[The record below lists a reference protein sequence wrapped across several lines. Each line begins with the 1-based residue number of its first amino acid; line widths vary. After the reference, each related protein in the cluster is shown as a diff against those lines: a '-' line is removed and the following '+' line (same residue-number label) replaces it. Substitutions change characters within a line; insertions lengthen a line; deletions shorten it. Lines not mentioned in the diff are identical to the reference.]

1 MGTICEGEFI
11 MKVIMILTNGF
22 APDLRVYKEAQYIT
36 SKGYEVEILC
46 WDREAMFKKKPT
58 EQYGNIKITR
68 FFGFMFKALHSSLSN
83 NLSLSTA
90 NNPAPIAPQNSGLSD
105 MKIFVFNR
113 FCNTFFKNVFSG
125 R

>member
-1 MGTICEGEFI
+1 MYLVGSPIPMSF
-11 MKVIMILTNGF
+11 V
-22 APDLRVYKEAQYIT
+22 P
-36 SKGYEVEILC
+36 
-46 WDREAMFKKKPT
+46 
-58 EQYGNIKITR
+58 IKITR

-113 FCNTFFKNVFSG
+113 FCNTFFKNMFSG

>member
-1 MGTICEGEFI
+1 MPMSF
-11 MKVIMILTNGF
+11 V
-22 APDLRVYKEAQYIT
+22 P
-36 SKGYEVEILC
+36 
-46 WDREAMFKKKPT
+46 
-58 EQYGNIKITR
+58 IKITR
-68 FFGFMFKALHSSLSN
+68 FFGCMFKALHSSLSN